1 MIFITG
7 ATGFVGG
14 HLVDRLL
21 DKGLKLK
28 CLVRSERAVDSLTAK
43 GVEVVRGDITLPE
56 TLEGI
61 LHPDDFVI
69 HLAGIIIEKGSATFG
84 SIHVDG
90 TSNLVNEAK
99 KSGVRHFFYQSALG
113 ADKNSRATYLKT
125 KAEAEDIVTGSGLE
139 TTVFRPSLII
149 GPWDGFTAK
158 LANMIKLSPVLTIPG
173 EGKAR
178 FQPVYIKDWLKCIDK
193 VIDNP
198 GGYLAT
204 YEIAGPEYIEFRE
217 IIEILSRSMG
227 RVKPVFKVPMGLM
240 KLAVG
245 FFGALPVSFPVT
257 SEQLELLETDNICDM
272 DVVKK
277 NFGFSPVKYEDALKD
292 FISL

>member
-14 HLVDRLL
+14 HLVDHLL

-28 CLVRSERAVDSLTAK
+28 CLVRSEKAGELLTAK
-43 GVEVVRGDITLPE
+43 GVEVVRGDITLPG

-69 HLAGIIIEKGSATFG
+69 HLAGIIIEKGVNTFN
-84 SIHVDG
+84 SIHVEG

-113 ADKNSRATYLKT
+113 ADKTSRATYLKT
-125 KAEAEDIVTGSGLE
+125 KAGAEEIVTGSGLE
-139 TTVFRPSLII
+139 TTIFRPSLII
-149 GPWDGFTAK
+149 GPWDGFTVK
-158 LANMIKLSPVLTIPG
+158 LIDMIKLSPVLTIPG

-178 FQPVYIKDWLKCIDK
+178 FQPICIKDWLKCIDK

-198 GGYLAT
+198 GGYPAT
-204 YEIAGPEYIEFRE
+204 YEIAGPEYIEFRKM
-217 IIEILSRSMG
+217 IEILSRSMG
-227 RVKPVFKVPMGLM
+227 REKPVLKVPMGLM
-240 KLAVG
+240 KFAAS

-272 DVVKK
+272 DIVEK
-277 NFGFSPVKYEDALKD
+277 NFGFCPVKYEDALKA
-292 FISL
+292 FI